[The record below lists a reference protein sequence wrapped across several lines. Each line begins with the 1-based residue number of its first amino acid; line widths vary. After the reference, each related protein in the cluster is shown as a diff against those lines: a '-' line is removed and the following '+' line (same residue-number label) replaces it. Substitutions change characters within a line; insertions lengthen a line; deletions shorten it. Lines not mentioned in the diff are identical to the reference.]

1 MTGMYSVILNGV
13 TNLRVEKW
21 GRDMRKFR
29 VNIWDNGEYE
39 YQAAY
44 GFVPF
49 LKAYLHEDVKDAPRG
64 VMLVAPGGGYCMC
77 VPHEGEPVAL
87 EFYNKGFDAYV
98 LTYTTDVTMSIPLKD
113 IPLKDISRAVR
124 LIRRARS
131 DAGITREKLA
141 ICGFSAGA
149 HLCGSLVTHY
159 MDVKD
164 PNEELD
170 HISNRPD
177 AAILSYPVITMG
189 KYTHDGSR
197 ISLLGRRPGVEE
209 RRFYSLENHVNKNT
223 PPCFLWQ
230 TAEDE
235 LVPVNNSYLF
245 AQALIKAGVPCAHYV
260 FPFGLHGLSLGRELT
275 EVPDDY
281 TFEQLYAVV
290 RALYS
295 GKTVGVSDKRIA
307 ELKDQFPSA
316 DENGRPAASDDEP
329 DSVYYSDISL
339 WPDLAVRFL
348 DGLGD

>member
-1 MTGMYSVILNGV
+1 
-13 TNLRVEKW
+13 
-21 GRDMRKFR
+21 MRKFR
-29 VNIWDNGEYE
+29 VNIWDKDEYD
-39 YQAAY
+39 YPAAY

-159 MDVKD
+159 MDVTD

-245 AQALIKAGVPCAHYV
+245 AQALIKAGVH
-260 FPFGLHGLSLGRELT
+260 
-275 EVPDDY
+275 VPIMY
-281 TFEQLYAVV
+281 
-290 RALYS
+290 
-295 GKTVGVSDKRIA
+295 
-307 ELKDQFPSA
+307 FPSVCT
-316 DENGRPAASDDEP
+316 DCHWEGS
-329 DSVYYSDISL
+329 
-339 WPDLAVRFL
+339 
-348 DGLGD
+348 